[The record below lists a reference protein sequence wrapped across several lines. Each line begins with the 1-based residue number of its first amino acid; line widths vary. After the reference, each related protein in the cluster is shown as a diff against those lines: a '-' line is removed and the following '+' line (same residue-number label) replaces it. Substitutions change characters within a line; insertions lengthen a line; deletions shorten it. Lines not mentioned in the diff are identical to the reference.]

1 MGEIVLV
8 ISGASGSIYG
18 VRLAEILGA
27 DVRLVVTDSGRITM
41 AHECDGLTPE

>member
-18 VRLAEILGA
+18 VRLAEILGSEA
-27 DVRLVVTDSGRITM
+27 RLVVTNSKDNHGPRM
-41 AHECDGLTPE
+41 

>member
-18 VRLAEILGA
+18 VRLAEILGE
-27 DVRLVVTDSGRITM
+27 DVRLVVTDSGRITR
-41 AHECDGLTPE
+41 LTNVMV